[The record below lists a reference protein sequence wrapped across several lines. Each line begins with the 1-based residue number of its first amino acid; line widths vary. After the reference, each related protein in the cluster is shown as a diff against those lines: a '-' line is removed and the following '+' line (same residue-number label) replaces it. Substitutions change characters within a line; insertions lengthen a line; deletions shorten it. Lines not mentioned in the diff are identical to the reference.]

1 MSAQT
6 KCAICDGTRCSRC
19 GQPLDENFTHVVH
32 HQDVCSK
39 CPIPESLFSKAI
51 YPEDRQKKPLRR
63 AHSKSEY
70 KRLSAQG
77 ANVLPPLF
85 DGEKK

>member
-1 MSAQT
+1 
-6 KCAICDGTRCSRC
+6 
-19 GQPLDENFTHVVH
+19 
-32 HQDVCSK
+32 VCSK

-77 ANVLPPLF
+77 ANVLPPLL
-85 DGEKK
+85 GEDKK